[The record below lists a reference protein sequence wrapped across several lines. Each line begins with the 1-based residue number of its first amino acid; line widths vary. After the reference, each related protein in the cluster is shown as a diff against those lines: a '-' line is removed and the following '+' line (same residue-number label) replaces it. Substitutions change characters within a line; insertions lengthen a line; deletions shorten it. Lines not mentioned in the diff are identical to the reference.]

1 MKDTVNKVQI
11 NFNKT
16 YFLMKTKL
24 TNREQVA
31 FLRSI
36 YLRCGRNLSL
46 HVTDERKNRIRL
58 QKS

>member
-1 MKDTVNKVQI
+1 MKGTVNKVQI

-24 TNREQVA
+24 TNREQVP

-36 YLRCGRNLSL
+36 LISPLWKKFESA
-46 HVTDERKNRIRL
+46 HTDERENRICRGH
-58 QKS
+58 